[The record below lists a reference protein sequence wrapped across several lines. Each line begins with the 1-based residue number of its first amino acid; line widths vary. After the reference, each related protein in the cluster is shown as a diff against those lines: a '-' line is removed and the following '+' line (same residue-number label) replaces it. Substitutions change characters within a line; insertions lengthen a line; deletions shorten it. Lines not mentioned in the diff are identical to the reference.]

1 MSQKANTSLIG
12 AFVIGGFVLAITAIM
27 LFGAERFDTRR
38 TQLVLY
44 FEDSINGLDI
54 GSPVKFKGVTIGK
67 VSQVLIR
74 APGQKEGD
82 NAVPV
87 IVELNNKL
95 LERRGVIDQ
104 LSNKEEVGAA
114 VKKGLRAKLQQLS
127 FITGLLYVELDFYP
141 DAPMKAHDGAKDN
154 GMIEIPTAPSQI
166 GTLVRAVQ
174 NTLEKLARIDY
185 SAIGERVNS
194 ILGRVDAGVAQV
206 DFDRI
211 GKGVTGVTDA
221 AQDLLRDKN
230 IRESAANLSGALEDF
245 KKLSGKL
252 SGQVD
257 PLSAELKKTTEQA
270 RATLA
275 RIESAAENLR
285 LVTQPGTGLRRELDA
300 AVIQIGDAARS
311 IRSLS
316 DFLERNPSAL
326 VTGKVERQDAGAR

>member
-27 LFGAERFDTRR
+27 LFGADRFDAKR

-104 LSNKEEVGAA
+104 LSNREEVGAA

-141 DAPMKAHDGAKDN
+141 EAPMKEHGLM
-154 GMIEIPTAPSQI
+154 GPGVIEIPTAPSQI

-185 SAIGERVNS
+185 AAIGERVHS
-194 ILGRVDAGVAQV
+194 ILDRVDSGVAKV
-206 DFDRI
+206 DFERI

-230 IRESAANLSGALEDF
+230 IRDSAANLASALADF
-245 KKLSGKL
+245 QKLSAQL
-252 SGQVD
+252 SGQVGPVSED
-257 PLSAELKKTTEQA
+257 LKKTFEQA

-285 LVTQPGTGLRRELDA
+285 LVTLPGTGLRRELDA
-300 AVIQIGDAARS
+300 AVLQIGDAARS
-311 IRSLS
+311 IRSLA
-316 DFLERNPSAL
+316 DFLERNPAAL
-326 VTGKVERQDAGAR
+326 LTGKVERRDAAK